1 MYRYMGSER
10 LIKSVIIIRKYAIAN
25 DLCKSFEQI
34 DAIAQTGNDNT

>member
-1 MYRYMGSER
+1 MGSER
-10 LIKSVIIIRKYAIAN
+10 LITSVNIIRNYAIAN